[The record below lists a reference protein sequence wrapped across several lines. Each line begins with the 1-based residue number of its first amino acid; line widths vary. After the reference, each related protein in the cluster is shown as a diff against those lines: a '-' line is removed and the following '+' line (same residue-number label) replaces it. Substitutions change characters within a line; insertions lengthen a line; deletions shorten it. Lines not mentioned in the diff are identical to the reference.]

1 LLACQRRT
9 CSDNGRVQDIERVAA
24 AIDDELRARSVP
36 GRAEKERAYLKS
48 TLTHYGTPVPDIR
61 VVAKR
66 HGRDLTR
73 DEVLDLVRVLWREP
87 VHERRTAAVEVLALR
102 RADLRLSDVPL
113 LERLIRESHTWALV
127 DPLAVTV
134 VGSLAE
140 RDAGMGEVLD
150 RWATDDDF
158 WVLRSS
164 LLALL
169 VPLRRGEG
177 DFARFARYADT
188 MLDEREFFI
197 RKAIGWVLRETGRM
211 RPELVYD
218 WLLPRA
224 QRASGV
230 TVREAVK
237 PLSPVQRDAILRA
250 RSRTDLD

>member
-1 LLACQRRT
+1 
-9 CSDNGRVQDIERVAA
+9 VQDIESVAA

-48 TLTHYGTPVPDIR
+48 TLTHHGTSVPDIW
-61 VVAKR
+61 VIAKR
-66 HGRDLTR
+66 HSRDLTR
-73 DEVLDLVRVLWREP
+73 HEALDLVRVLWREP

-102 RADLRLSDVPL
+102 RADLRRSDVPL

-127 DPLAVTV
+127 DPLAGTV

-150 RWATDDDF
+150 RWAADDDF
-158 WVLRSS
+158 WVRRSA

-169 VPLRRGEG
+169 GPLRRGAG
-177 DFARFARYADT
+177 DFPRFSRYADQ

-197 RKAIGWVLRETGRM
+197 RKAIGWVLRETGRT

-224 QRASGV
+224 HRASGV
-230 TVREAVK
+230 TIREAVK
-237 PLSPVQRDAILRA
+237 PLSPTQRDAILAA
-250 RSRTDLD
+250 RRP